1 MESILRST
9 RVAVGVA
16 IDDAS
21 FDDDIIP
28 IINTVFMDLT
38 QRLGVGPSEGFI
50 IEDDSSE
57 WSDFI
62 PNNLLVF
69 EGVKTYMGQ
78 RVKRIFDPPTNAAVL
93 DSLERQ
99 INQFES
105 TLNMIAENLKS

>member
-1 MESILRST
+1 MESILIST
-9 RVAVGVA
+9 RRAVGIA
-16 IDDAS
+16 EDDDS
-21 FDDDIIP
+21 FDTDIIP

-50 IEDDSSE
+50 IEDDYSV

-62 PNNLLVF
+62 PANLLIF

-78 RVKRIFDPPTNAAVL
+78 WVKQVFDPPTNSAVL
-93 DSLERQ
+93 DSLQRQ

-105 TLNMIAENLKS
+105 TLNMIAENHKS